1 MELEG
6 ERERGRVEIE
16 MEGGRETGEVEEQGG
31 GRDQTKQRTED
42 ETRLLI
48 HLWRRSNSCCKH
60 IPPTLAS

>member
-31 GRDQTKQRTED
+31 ERSD
-42 ETRLLI
+42 EAT
-48 HLWRRSNSCCKH
+48 NGG
-60 IPPTLAS
+60 